1 MSSVNNA
8 LVTEPS
14 LDLLHV
20 VALLKEAV
28 AHVCL
33 SVCSP
38 AQGTP
43 AFFAAGLNERRRLKV
58 PGA

>member
-33 SVCSP
+33 SVSP